1 MPSAVQLRVVVVEGR
16 GGRIAQVLRVALVEE
31 VKLQLRLEAGEETS
45 QTPV

>member
-1 MPSAVQLRVVVVEGR
+1 MEGR